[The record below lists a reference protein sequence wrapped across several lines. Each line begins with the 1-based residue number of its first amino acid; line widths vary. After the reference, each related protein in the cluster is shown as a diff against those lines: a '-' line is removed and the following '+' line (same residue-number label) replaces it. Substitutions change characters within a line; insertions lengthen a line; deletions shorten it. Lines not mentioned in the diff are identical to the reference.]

1 MNQPFSG
8 ARSPVQSGNT
18 PFYNPQ
24 KGMMSPTNTI
34 LYQNSNGNMSGYMP
48 NANSKTLVTRS
59 GIMDV
64 QKAAHNSSAHLKASN

>member
-8 ARSPVQSGNT
+8 ARSPAQNGNT

-24 KGMMSPTNTI
+24 KGMLSPTNNM

-48 NANSKTLVTRS
+48 SSNSKTLVTRS
-59 GIMDV
+59 GIIDM
-64 QKAAHNSSAHLKASN
+64 QKQAHNSSACLKPNN